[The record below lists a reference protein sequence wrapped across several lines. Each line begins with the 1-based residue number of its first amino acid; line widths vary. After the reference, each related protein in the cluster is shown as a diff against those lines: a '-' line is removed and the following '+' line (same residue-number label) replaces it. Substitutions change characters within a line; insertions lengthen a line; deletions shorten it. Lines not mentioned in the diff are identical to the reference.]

1 MIKLANIIESFS
13 DYKLYCDMD
22 GVLVDFKRG
31 YQNLTGERIG
41 APKIGKEREEFWKG
55 FRVSL
60 TDKNMSE
67 TQYWAGLPWMG
78 DGKQLWS
85 YIKKHSPTI
94 LSAPS
99 HSDESKI
106 GKRIW
111 IKRELGNIPTILAY
125 DKGKYA
131 HSNGILIDDRKD
143 FIDKWL
149 AGGGIGILHKTTPQ
163 TIKELK
169 KLGIF

>member
-1 MIKLANIIESFS
+1 
-13 DYKLYCDMD
+13 
-22 GVLVDFKRG
+22 
-31 YQNLTGERIG
+31 
-41 APKIGKEREEFWKG
+41 
-55 FRVSL
+55 
-60 TDKNMSE
+60 
-67 TQYWAGLPWMG
+67 MG

-99 HSDESKI
+99 QSDESKI